1 MNFARQRITMSML
14 SNNYLAE
21 NHLSQI
27 INRDCK
33 EETEA
38 ALRPTCKQCE
48 YVPESENSL
57 EVHLQTVHQH
67 VKVNLEQTPIS
78 MSCGICGYKCDLNI
92 KMKKHMKSQHN
103 QRKKSHTKKKAEHN
117 LDISKEVRSLRKGIK
132 EVIGQLIDEYE
143 HSMQDLKDK
152 MERQNK
158 VTIDA
163 IANLSTQIEA
173 INKPATKHDSND
185 KAAEKHKAAKK
196 NKTASEPNND
206 VKKPK
211 KPGKSK
217 PKHVTI
223 YQKKTRVLIIGD
235 SVAHNANFN
244 QIEIVTET
252 TIKTAKAYSAAWDEK
267 ARFKHLNITDV
278 AHEEMNKAEFD
289 HLVLAAPTVDISNLE
304 TANIS
309 SA

>member
-38 ALRPTCKQCE
+38 APMPTCKQCE

-57 EVHLQTVHQH
+57 KVHLQTVHQQ

-78 MSCGICGYKCDLNI
+78 MSCGICDYECDLNI

-103 QRKKSHTKKKAEHN
+103 QRKKSHTKKNADQN
-117 LDISKEVRSLRKGIK
+117 LDISKEVKSLRKGIK

-223 YQKKTRVLIIGD
+223 YQQKT
-235 SVAHNANFN
+235 N
-244 QIEIVTET
+244 
-252 TIKTAKAYSAAWDEK
+252 SA
-267 ARFKHLNITDV
+267 
-278 AHEEMNKAEFD
+278 D
-289 HLVLAAPTVDISNLE
+289 HWRLSRTQCQLQSNRMCHIYY
-304 TANIS
+304 N
-309 SA
+309 